1 MEISTRVVGQVQV
14 VALSGEL
21 DGKTAPEVQ
30 DQVLVIAS
38 EHPRMLLDMREV
50 SYISSAGLRML
61 LLLYRHL
68 QAGHGRLAL
77 VGLSD
82 RVRDTMETTGFLL
95 HFATFGRL
103 EEALESLGGD
113 SGTT

>member
-1 MEISTRVVGQVQV
+1 MEISTSVAGQVQV

-30 DQVLVIAS
+30 DQVLSLAGV
-38 EHPRMLLDMREV
+38 HHRMLLDMRQV

-68 QAGHGRLAL
+68 QASHGRLAL

-82 RVRDTMETTGFLL
+82 RVRDTMETTGFLA
-95 HFATFGRL
+95 HFAIFGQL
-103 EEALESLGGD
+103 EEALQSLGCD
-113 SGTT
+113 IDMP

>member
-1 MEISTRVVGQVQV
+1 MEISTSVAGQVQV
-14 VALSGEL
+14 VALNGEL

-30 DQVLVIAS
+30 DQVLMIAS
-38 EHPRMLLDMREV
+38 EHPQMLLDMRQV

-68 QAGHGRLAL
+68 QVSHGRLAL

-82 RVRDTMETTGFLL
+82 RVRDTMETTGFLA
-95 HFATFGRL
+95 HFATFSRM
-103 EEALESLGGD
+103 EDALQSLGCE
-113 SGTT
+113 SNMP